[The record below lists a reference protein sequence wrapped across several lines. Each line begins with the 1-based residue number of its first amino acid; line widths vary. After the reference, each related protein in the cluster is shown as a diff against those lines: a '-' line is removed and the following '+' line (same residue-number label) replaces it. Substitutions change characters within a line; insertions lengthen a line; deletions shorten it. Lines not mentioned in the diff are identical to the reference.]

1 MEEFKTQYGIKVR
14 NIIEILEKDKIKI
27 SLHNIQ
33 QKYLEIYKE
42 KKSLMT
48 FSRIMKYHLNKHF
61 IKTTVKNPKLNKN
74 LYKFLSHFFIKGIVR
89 SLKLGLKLIFID
101 ETGFQLENNNYYCW
115 RCYKE
120 EIQGGA
126 TIKLKDRINLI
137 SAVDD
142 KEIIHFK
149 IINKTVKHND
159 FIDFM
164 EEMKDKIGENEIKK
178 YVLIMDN
185 AKYHLHKQVKKF
197 VLNHKL
203 KILTNCPYLSK
214 FNGIE
219 YVFRTIKTQIYK
231 KLINN
236 KKELKK
242 NIIGIINDIKTAKI
256 IEKIYLKEL
265 REYSDFIKKNENT
278 DLNELFI
285 KRNL

>member
-115 RCYKE
+115 RCYK
-120 EIQGGA
+120 
-126 TIKLKDRINLI
+126 
-137 SAVDD
+137 
-142 KEIIHFK
+142 
-149 IINKTVKHND
+149 
-159 FIDFM
+159 
-164 EEMKDKIGENEIKK
+164 
-178 YVLIMDN
+178 
-185 AKYHLHKQVKKF
+185 KKF
-197 VLNHKL
+197 RVEQL
-203 KILTNCPYLSK
+203 
-214 FNGIE
+214 
-219 YVFRTIKTQIYK
+219 
-231 KLINN
+231 
-236 KKELKK
+236 
-242 NIIGIINDIKTAKI
+242 
-256 IEKIYLKEL
+256 
-265 REYSDFIKKNENT
+265 
-278 DLNELFI
+278 
-285 KRNL
+285 